1 MPSSTCSSRPER
13 DSTTVKTAPA
23 AGVAANCSQCT
34 RLSSM
39 PAFFAPS
46 ITASI
51 SGLGPQT

>member
-1 MPSSTCSSRPER
+1 MPSSTCSSLPER
-13 DSTTVKTAPA
+13 ASTTVKALPVT
-23 AGVAANCSQCT
+23 GVAANCSQCT
-34 RLSSM
+34 RLSAM

>member
-13 DSTTVKTAPA
+13 DSTTVKAAPA